1 MTDVTTLRL
10 PRKHATDWLS
20 RYDGPDTGEYDAEQV
35 SSTERTVT
43 LSLGDNA
50 LRDLISD
57 ALYYAEEMDRENTGD
72 IDYRPPAR
80 ALLRALDRLGVT
92 WTRRGFTITL
102 TGRGTQ
108 TAPVG

>member
-1 MTDVTTLRL
+1 MTDTTTLRL
-10 PRKHATDWLS
+10 PRKHATDWLA
-20 RYDGPDTGEYDAEQV
+20 RYDGPDTGDYDAEQV

-43 LSLGDNA
+43 LRLGGNA
-50 LRDLISD
+50 LRDLVSD
-57 ALYYAEEMDRENTGD
+57 AVYYSEEMDRENTGD

-102 TGRGTQ
+102 TGLG
-108 TAPVG
+108 ADADPVG